1 MRAGWQ
7 LAIPPRNQNSVMANK
22 VFKSIP
28 SVNELLE
35 SPQLRGLVDKVSHT
49 VVVSEVRTFL
59 DALRSEIKMAADEM
73 NVPAP
78 SDLAERIAKWI
89 ISDQQPRLQPV
100 INATGILLHTGLGRA
115 PLAQSALDHVATV
128 AGGYASVEVDLETGG
143 RSQRVKAVESL
154 LTELTGAEA
163 AAVVNNNAGATLLT
177 LAALAAGREVIV
189 SRGELIEIGGS
200 YRLPD
205 VMEASGCILREV
217 GTTNKTRIADY
228 DKACDENTA
237 ALMRAHTSNYRIV
250 GFTEA
255 PTLNELV
262 SLAKEKG
269 VSFIDDIGSGALI
282 DFSAYGLEDEPSAV
296 ESIKAGADVVLFS
309 GDKLLGGPQCGIIV
323 GRRTYIDRILKNP
336 LMRALRVDKMTLA
349 ALDATLRLYRDPK
362 QALQKIPLLA
372 LVSTSIENLHNRAE
386 RLVPQMAAAATIAA
400 AEEVEDTAQLG
411 GGSIPTQG
419 IPTWCVALTPQGM
432 SVDALAKTLRTGKP
446 AVVGRV
452 SRDRLLLDLR
462 SVLPEQDALLVDA
475 VMSTGKQ
482 PAETESA

>member
-1 MRAGWQ
+1 
-7 LAIPPRNQNSVMANK
+7 MANK

-35 SPQLRGLVDKVSHT
+35 SPQLRGLVDKISHT

-59 DALRSEIKMAADEM
+59 DALRSEIKMAAEEM

-89 ISDQQPRLQPV
+89 ISEQQPRLQPV

-237 ALMRAHTSNYRIV
+237 VA
-250 GFTEA
+250 
-255 PTLNELV
+255 
-262 SLAKEKG
+262 EKT
-269 VSFIDDIGSGALI
+269 
-282 DFSAYGLEDEPSAV
+282 SAV
-296 ESIKAGADVVLFS
+296 STDDLGIDPHVFSRSRPDTCTPPRIPPLRRPATTVGAS
-309 GDKLLGGPQCGIIV
+309 
-323 GRRTYIDRILKNP
+323 
-336 LMRALRVDKMTLA
+336 
-349 ALDATLRLYRDPK
+349 
-362 QALQKIPLLA
+362 
-372 LVSTSIENLHNRAE
+372 S
-386 RLVPQMAAAATIAA
+386 RLVARAS
-400 AEEVEDTAQLG
+400 ERRE
-411 GGSIPTQG
+411 
-419 IPTWCVALTPQGM
+419 
-432 SVDALAKTLRTGKP
+432 R
-446 AVVGRV
+446 
-452 SRDRLLLDLR
+452 SR
-462 SVLPEQDALLVDA
+462 
-475 VMSTGKQ
+475 
-482 PAETESA
+482 SA

>member
-1 MRAGWQ
+1 
-7 LAIPPRNQNSVMANK
+7 MANK
-22 VFKSIP
+22 VFKNIP

-49 VVVSEVRTFL
+49 VVVSEIRTFL
-59 DALRSEIKMAADEM
+59 DGLRSELKTAAEEM

-78 SDLAERIAKWI
+78 SELAERIATWI
-89 ISDQQPRLQPV
+89 VREQQPRLRPV

-115 PLAQSALDHVATV
+115 PLAQNALDHVAAV
-128 AGGYASVEVDLETGG
+128 AGGYASVEIDLDTGG

-154 LTELTGAEA
+154 LKELTGAEA

-177 LAALAAGREVIV
+177 LAALAAAREVIV

-205 VMEASGCILREV
+205 VMEASGSILREV

-228 DKACDENTA
+228 EKACGENTA
-237 ALMRAHTSNYRIV
+237 ALMRAHTSNYRIM

-255 PTLNELV
+255 ATLHELV

-269 VSFIDDIGSGALI
+269 VIFIDDIGSGALI
-282 DFSAYGLEDEPSAV
+282 DFSEFGLADEPSAAD
-296 ESIKAGADVVLFS
+296 SIRAGADVVLFS

-323 GRRTYIDRILKNP
+323 GRRKYIDGILKSP

-349 ALDATLRLYRDPK
+349 ALEATLRLYRDPQ
-362 QALQKIPLLA
+362 QALQHIPLLA
-372 LVSTSIENLHNRAE
+372 LVSTSIDNLHNRAE
-386 RLVPQMAAAATIAA
+386 RLAPQMAAATAITK
-400 AEEVEDTAQLG
+400 AEPVEDTAQLG
-411 GGSIPTQG
+411 GGSVPTQE
-419 IPTWCVALTPQGM
+419 IPTWCVALTPQAM
-432 SVDALAKTLRTGKP
+432 SVDELAKKLRTGKP

-462 SVLPEQDALLVDA
+462 SVLPEQDSLLVDA
-475 VMSTGKQ
+475 VTSQQLAGS
-482 PAETESA
+482 EEN